1 MIYIIG
7 AGISGLVSAY
17 QASKEVGGN
26 NIVILEKDTNIGGA
40 LRGVFYPEQGMHFDN
55 GTHIFRMTGIAELD
69 QLLINCIGD
78 SQVVFHDKVKIG
90 AVYTNKLQEKSHY
103 PDIRERSNLNELQKN
118 IFDTQ
123 LEKSGINK
131 REQHVNLINVA
142 YERFGALYS
151 NEILLPA
158 LSNLFRSD
166 PKCLSSMALN
176 LSGLSRCIAFSEDEW
191 KSNSNSTDFRS
202 VFGYP
207 NQDNMPIEFENKL
220 KQFYS
225 KENGTNSLIIGLKNL
240 LEKAGVKIETGVIDL
255 QLNQKTNTIIFKNRN
270 GTIIQDKNPIGIILA
285 NGLLGSAIVLGIPIP
300 KFQKTPRLAMYHIG
314 LDSSPKRNLAYFCNF
329 NHHYSFFRATNYK
342 MLTNNC
348 NDNRITVEILVDNP
362 SNIPAISEI
371 IKNLKD
377 IDFLDNER
385 VSVCEFAYLKSYYPY
400 PDLKNTQFINA
411 LKTDLAQHKVPEN
424 ICSFSSHGGAGF
436 FQNNLVALAFEET
449 AAFIKSL
456 K

>member
-17 QASKEVGGN
+17 QASKEVGGK

-90 AVYTNKLQEKSHY
+90 AVYTNKLQENSHY
-103 PDIRERSNLNELQKN
+103 PDIRKRRNLRELQKD

-123 LEKSGINK
+123 LKRAGINK
-131 REQHVNLINVA
+131 KNTYINLFNAA

-166 PKCLSSMALN
+166 PNFLSSNALD

-207 NQDNMPIEFENKL
+207 NQDDMPIEFENKL

-255 QLNQKTNTIIFKNRN
+255 QINQKANTIIYKNQN
-270 GTIIQDKNPIGIILA
+270 GTIIQDKNPIGILLA

-314 LDSSPKRNLAYFCNF
+314 LDCSPKRNLAYFCNF
-329 NHHYSFFRATNYK
+329 NHNYSFFRATNYK

-348 NDNRITVEILVDNP
+348 KDNRITVEILVDNP
-362 SNIPAISEI
+362 SNIPSITQI
-371 IKNLKD
+371 INNLKD
-377 IDFLDNER
+377 INFLDKER
-385 VSVCEFAYLKSYYPY
+385 VSFCEFAYLKSYYPY
-400 PDLKNTQFINA
+400 PDLTNTQLVNT
-411 LKTDLAQHKVPEN
+411 LKTDLTQHKVPVN
-424 ICSFSSHGGAGF
+424 ICSFASHGGASF
-436 FQNNLVALAFEET
+436 FQNNVVALAFEET